1 MKRFG
6 TGLVVHTFNPRK
18 QRQANHC
25 VQGQP
30 GPEQVLGEEKLK
42 SRSGGTHLSSQ
53 DSGDLAMHIQEFKG
67 TIQSKF
73 QDSQV

>member
-42 SRSGGTHLSSQ
+42 SRSGGTHL
-53 DSGDLAMHIQEFKG
+53 
-67 TIQSKF
+67 
-73 QDSQV
+73 